1 MGKIE
6 RKLSAKGKRKSKYL
20 YDEERN
26 NELCISGGTFGE
38 RRVAVVFM

>member
-1 MGKIE
+1 
-6 RKLSAKGKRKSKYL
+6 L